1 MNEPAHKT
9 VQIGSPNKKISAMQK
24 HILSASCLSISQ
36 NPGNVLLVT
45 GRALDHKLIKTYS
58 ASSLAL
64 LSTLQGLNGF
74 SPSFAS
80 ASFVRSF
87 PNTFGETKNWVVGVP
102 ISWKTTPSKVSERSG
117 GGLRKTSIRATTKLT
132 LFSIRFRTFFSAQ
145 DEKIHEMVYV
155 WEDRVYK
162 DEVAPHPD
170 TFTWPKVGEIDTT
183 TSNSAQG
190 ERASGRLER

>member
-1 MNEPAHKT
+1 
-9 VQIGSPNKKISAMQK
+9 
-24 HILSASCLSISQ
+24 
-36 NPGNVLLVT
+36 
-45 GRALDHKLIKTYS
+45 
-58 ASSLAL
+58 
-64 LSTLQGLNGF
+64 
-74 SPSFAS
+74 
-80 ASFVRSF
+80 
-87 PNTFGETKNWVVGVP
+87 
-102 ISWKTTPSKVSERSG
+102 
-117 GGLRKTSIRATTKLT
+117 LRKTSIRATTKLT